1 MKADMMREEQL
12 QQELASMYQFTEK
25 RSAISGLLLSN
36 ATRDFSFA
44 VLSFRRASN
53 SIRISTLCGKG
64 GPRLLSWRRLA
75 DIAGTLSCSKKRLL
89 YEFRPI
95 LVVCSHDFPRGL
107 GRSANGAWR
116 ILMRCELPGVL
127 PDSL

>member
-1 MKADMMREEQL
+1 MMREEQL

-53 SIRISTLCGKG
+53 SIRISTLMWKRRSSVALMAASSRYCRNTVLLEKETSLRVPSNIG
-64 GPRLLSWRRLA
+64 GL
-75 DIAGTLSCSKKRLL
+75 
-89 YEFRPI
+89 
-95 LVVCSHDFPRGL
+95 
-107 GRSANGAWR
+107 
-116 ILMRCELPGVL
+116 
-127 PDSL
+127 